1 MTEPGDIGKM
11 MVTEPSEEETIGEVL
26 TIGEVRGGGGQRA
39 VAGQREGNAGRA
51 ARKLADQRR
60 KWPQEAVSTELPGGW
75 RCPWFS
81 VGHL

>member
-1 MTEPGDIGKM
+1 M
-11 MVTEPSEEETIGEVL
+11 
-26 TIGEVRGGGGQRA
+26 
-39 VAGQREGNAGRA
+39 AGQREGNAGRA

-81 VGHL
+81 VGHLSDSQAGETHVLRAPGDLRHCGEAM